1 MYFEEQFA
9 ELIKS
14 SLNLNFKFRPI
25 FYYFYIFM
33 VVIIFHV
40 FHFLC
45 FSFICFCSTRIV
57 GKQNDHFEILTKVI
71 VLSENRAIS
80 QSPSIIWAI

>member
-45 FSFICFCSTRIV
+45 LSFICFCSTRIV